1 MFSYIVVDKVEAGRK
16 AKIAVISQIG
26 FLTSENEDNPLFPL
40 ETATTLS
47 KQSRAG
53 KLKPRLST
61 HPMLVTN
68 QNFYQQIL
76 SFWRCP
82 LTTYIVYNIN
92 ISITKNL
99 W

>member
-76 SFWRCP
+76 SFWFSP
-82 LTTYIVYNIN
+82 LTTHTVCNIKCH
-92 ISITKNL
+92 IAKS
-99 W
+99 